1 MKTTILAMV
10 TAAAALTVAPLLAGT
25 AQADPTRL
33 AQVDINIGG
42 SRPGSSSSTAAAR
55 RRDRAPPPSGRGDHA
70 PSLVI
75 GKDVGL
81 LVPALRR
88 SGLKVARTGRAMVP
102 DRGHFLGR

>member
-42 SRPGSSSSTAAAR
+42 SRPGVVVEHR
-55 RRDRAPPPSGRGDHA
+55 RRPAVVVEHRRRPAV
-70 PSLVI
+70 VI
-75 GKDVGL
+75 EHRRR
-81 LVPALRR
+81 PAVVIEHHRRPGVVVETEGRR
-88 SGLKVARTGRAMVP
+88 SYR
-102 DRGHFLGR
+102 

>member
-42 SRPGSSSSTAAAR
+42 SRPGVVVEHR
-55 RRDRAPPPSGRGDHA
+55 RRPAVVIERRRPAVVIQERRRPGVVIETEGR
-70 PSLVI
+70 SY
-75 GKDVGL
+75 
-81 LVPALRR
+81 R
-88 SGLKVARTGRAMVP
+88 
-102 DRGHFLGR
+102 

>member
-42 SRPGSSSSTAAAR
+42 SRPVSSSSTAAAQ
-55 RRDRAPPPSGRGDHA
+55 PS
-70 PSLVI
+70 
-75 GKDVGL
+75 
-81 LVPALRR
+81 
-88 SGLKVARTGRAMVP
+88 
-102 DRGHFLGR
+102 

>member
-42 SRPGSSSSTAAAR
+42 SRPGVVVEHR
-55 RRDRAPPPSGRGDHA
+55 RRPAV
-70 PSLVI
+70 VI
-75 GKDVGL
+75 ERRRPAVVIQERRRPDVVIETEG
-81 LVPALRR
+81 RR
-88 SGLKVARTGRAMVP
+88 SYR
-102 DRGHFLGR
+102 

>member
-42 SRPGSSSSTAAAR
+42 SRPGVVVEHR
-55 RRDRAPPPSGRGDHA
+55 RRPAV
-70 PSLVI
+70 VI
-75 GKDVGL
+75 ERRR
-81 LVPALRR
+81 PAVVIQERRRPGVVIETEGRR
-88 SGLKVARTGRAMVP
+88 S
-102 DRGHFLGR
+102 

>member
-42 SRPGSSSSTAAAR
+42 SRPGVVVEHR
-55 RRDRAPPPSGRGDHA
+55 RRPAV
-70 PSLVI
+70 VI
-75 GKDVGL
+75 ERRR
-81 LVPALRR
+81 PAVVIQERRRPGVVIETEGRR
-88 SGLKVARTGRAMVP
+88 SYGY
-102 DRGHFLGR
+102 

>member
-42 SRPGSSSSTAAAR
+42 SRPGVVVEHR
-55 RRDRAPPPSGRGDHA
+55 RRPAIVVEHRRRPAV
-70 PSLVI
+70 VI
-75 GKDVGL
+75 EHRRD
-81 LVPALRR
+81 PAVVIEHQRRPGVVVETEGRR
-88 SGLKVARTGRAMVP
+88 SYR
-102 DRGHFLGR
+102 